1 MMLLLF
7 EMPSGFAILYI
18 DGLYLS
24 LPDAAE
30 NIWANFAKEYSA
42 QYVVWFKEFKTFRD
56 KSSAISFDSG
66 VDTKLSRMI
75 MKWLCP
81 GQTLV
86 VGKHEYKTIIETNM
100 RIPCLW
106 DETVMEV
113 MWGLRNIM
121 PSLVPQLGLTR
132 EDRLP
137 PSEGLKK
144 LLNRYGFDVKPE
156 MVNEQIILT
165 ASALVDCELIDK
177 KYFASL
183 KEVGEDIKDVSG
195 IDTNNWCILK
205 LATALMIIFYPEEKI
220 VAGNPKMMFT
230 DAERLK
236 LQEDA
241 QAYGE
246 KIIKWASLRVYREI
260 VCAHENRLANFV
272 RLRSLVKEAK
282 QAYEAERSAEA
293 AQQTS

>member
-1 MMLLLF
+1 M
-7 EMPSGFAILYI
+7 
-18 DGLYLS
+18 
-24 LPDAAE
+24 
-30 NIWANFAKEYSA
+30 
-42 QYVVWFKEFKTFRD
+42 
-56 KSSAISFDSG
+56 
-66 VDTKLSRMI
+66 
-75 MKWLCP
+75 C
-81 GQTLV
+81 
-86 VGKHEYKTIIETNM
+86 
-100 RIPCLW
+100 IPCLW

-121 PSLVPQLGLTR
+121 PSLVPQLGLAR

-137 PSEGLKK
+137 MSEGLKK
-144 LLNRYGFDVKPE
+144 LLNRYGLDVKPE
-156 MVNEQIILT
+156 MMVNEHIILT
-165 ASALVDCELIDK
+165 ASALLDCDLIEK

-183 KEVGEDIKDVSG
+183 KEVGEHIKNVSG
-195 IDTNNWCILK
+195 IGTNNWCILK

-241 QAYGE
+241 QVYGE

-260 VCAHENRLANFV
+260 VCAHEARPANFV

-282 QAYEAERSAEA
+282 RAYEAERSAQA